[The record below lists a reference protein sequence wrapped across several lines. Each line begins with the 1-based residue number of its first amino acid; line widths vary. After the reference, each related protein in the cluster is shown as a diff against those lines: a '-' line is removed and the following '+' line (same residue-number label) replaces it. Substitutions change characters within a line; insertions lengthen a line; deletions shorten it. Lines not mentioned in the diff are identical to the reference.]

1 MIVHKRRKPELAGE
15 RDGSLGKV
23 VQQDGRTIAAIVGF
37 SALPLPRAV
46 TAEKVEGRLLQHIPI
61 IGEGFDPV
69 NPHPFSHRSFLERSL
84 HETDNIVQFRAMSSI
99 IT

>member
-1 MIVHKRRKPELAGE
+1 MIVHKRRKPELTGE
-15 RDGSLGKV
+15 HDGSLVKV
-23 VQQDGRTIAAIVGF
+23 VKQDGRTVAAIVGF

-61 IGEGFDPV
+61 IGEGFDLL
-69 NPHPFSHRSFLERSL
+69 NPHPFSHGPFLELSL

-99 IT
+99 IA